1 MRILFFVVMCPQVR
15 VARCRAGCKGVL
27 VVMFFGRDQ
36 RLATREVPANLTGH
50 ENDSARAAR
59 LRAAVRQRRIS
70 ANGSSYME
78 TVRPPVKRPGWLTLA
93 YGLTIFAS
101 AFLLL
106 QVQPL
111 ITKMILPWFGGVA
124 AVWTVCLVFFQ
135 VMLLGGYFYAHVLS
149 AKFEAR
155 TQGRIHVGLLAVS
168 LLALPI
174 LPKNSFKPV
183 GADAPAWHILVLLAV
198 TVGLPYFVLSS
209 TSPLLQ
215 SWYARAR
222 SDAAPYRFYALS
234 NVGSMLALLS
244 YPVLVE
250 PLVAT
255 TRQGRGW
262 SVAYAALAVLSAFV
276 SLWMIP
282 GDDAATNVSP
292 YAAAPVRP
300 GWKRQ
305 ALWVALAACG
315 SALLLAVTNH
325 ISQNIASVP
334 FLWVIPLSL
343 YLFSFILCFDTAGW
357 YRRHFFLRLLG
368 VALGAMAYGLDP
380 SFAILPMKV
389 LIPVYCLGLWICCMF
404 CHGELARLKPDPAH
418 LTSFYLMVSLG
429 GAIGAVFVA
438 LMAPAIFSG
447 YYELPCALGMCAV
460 LVVVVQFRDPS
471 RIFQGKMW
479 RPTRPVLVGLVIALL
494 ASLAVSVR
502 EVKREARR
510 SVRNF
515 YGVLRVIDHEG
526 ASFDKTSDP
535 NAPEA
540 IAASGR
546 GTSARMPG
554 HMPMYLSPY
563 QTSYRRLMNGTI
575 DHGLQ
580 FLSQELR
587 RRPTSYYSEKSGI
600 GVALKTIQGRGAL
613 RIGVVGLG
621 AGTLAAYG
629 RAGDQYTFY
638 EINPLDVKV
647 AEEEFTFL
655 RDSEA
660 KIDIAAGD
668 ARLAL
673 ERAAPQRYD
682 ALVVDAFSSDSIPVH
697 LLTREAFELY
707 FRQLK
712 PDGVLALHISNQY
725 LNLQPVVEGA
735 AAELGK
741 EAVIVNNGDDHPRG
755 IYSAAW
761 ILMGSPEGF
770 YGKRE
775 MEEAGAIL
783 LPTGRE
789 RSWTDSYSSVLRVIK

>member
-1 MRILFFVVMCPQVR
+1 MKHPL
-15 VARCRAGCKGVL
+15 
-27 VVMFFGRDQ
+27 
-36 RLATREVPANLTGH
+36 N
-50 ENDSARAAR
+50 R
-59 LRAAVRQRRIS
+59 LR
-70 ANGSSYME
+70 
-78 TVRPPVKRPGWLTLA
+78 WLTLF
-93 YGLTIFAS
+93 YGLAIFAS
-101 AFLLL
+101 AFLLF

-111 ITKMILPWFGGVA
+111 ITRTILPWFGGGA
-124 AVWTVCLVFFQ
+124 AVWSVCLVFFQ
-135 VMLLGGYFYAHVLS
+135 VMLLAGYFYAHVLS
-149 AKFEAR
+149 TRFAAR
-155 TQGRIHVGLLAVS
+155 TQGRIHAGLLAVS
-168 LLALPI
+168 LFALPI
-174 LPKNSFKPV
+174 LPRNSFKPAGV
-183 GADAPAWHILVLLAV
+183 DAPVWHILALLAV

-209 TSPLLQ
+209 SSPLLQ
-215 SWYARAR
+215 FWYARAR
-222 SDAAPYRFYALS
+222 SGATPYRFYALS
-234 NVGSMLALLS
+234 NAGSMLALLS
-244 YPVLVE
+244 YPTLVE
-250 PLVAT
+250 PFVAA

-262 SVAYAALAVLSAFV
+262 SVAYAALAVLSAV
-276 SLWMIP
+276 VLLAMMP
-282 GDDAATNVSP
+282 KGEAATHVSP
-292 YAAAPVRP
+292 HAEAPARAD
-300 GWKRQ
+300 WKVQ
-305 ALWVALAACG
+305 AWWVALAACG

-325 ISQNIASVP
+325 VSQNIASVP

-343 YLFSFILCFDTAGW
+343 YLFSFMLCFDTTGW
-357 YRRHFFLRLLG
+357 YRRDFFLRLLG
-368 VALGAMAYGLDP
+368 VALGGMTYGLDP

-389 LIPVYCLGLWICCMF
+389 LIPVYCVGLWICCMF

-418 LTSFYLMVSLG
+418 LTSFYLMISLG
-429 GAIGAVFVA
+429 GAVGAVFVA
-438 LMAPAIFSG
+438 LIAPAIFSG

-471 RIFQGKMW
+471 RIFQGEL
-479 RPTRPVLVGLVIALL
+479 REPARLVLVGLVIALL

-502 EVKREARR
+502 EAKREARR

-515 YGVLRVIDHEG
+515 YGVLRVIDHQG
-526 ASFDKTSDP
+526 ANLDETSDP
-535 NAPEA
+535 TAPA
-540 IAASGR
+540 ASAASGGSR
-546 GTSARMPG
+546 SGPAPG
-554 HMPMYLSPY
+554 HMAEYLSPY

-580 FLSQELR
+580 FLSRELR

-600 GVALKTIQGRGAL
+600 GVALRAIQGRGAL

-629 RAGDQYTFY
+629 RAGDRYTFY
-638 EINPLDVKV
+638 EINPLDVEM

-668 ARLAL
+668 ARLSL
-673 ERAAPQRYD
+673 EREPPQGYD

-707 FRQLK
+707 FGQLK

-725 LNLQPVVEGA
+725 LNLQPVIEGA
-735 AAELGK
+735 AAAMGK
-741 EAVIVNNGDDHPRG
+741 EAVIVNNGDDHQRG

-783 LPTGRE
+783 LPSGRE
-789 RSWTDSYSSVLRVIK
+789 RSWTDDYSSVLRIIK